1 MRILSASIWLILSL
15 GWNTLSA
22 QNDSIALSDA
32 AVPEEHSPRKA
43 ALYSGILP
51 GLGQA
56 YNEKYWK
63 IPIVYTGLG
72 ITTYSIVFNARY
84 FNELKDAYAI
94 RTDGDPETIDAYA
107 NILPLES
114 QLIQYAQFYKK
125 NLDIS
130 VLILAGVWL
139 LNVVDAVVDAHL
151 YNFDISDDL
160 SLQILPTAN
169 PWGGLQAVSM
179 HQSATFGLTI
189 KLNLP

>member
-1 MRILSASIWLILSL
+1 MRSHKAYIWLILL
-15 GWNTLSA
+15 FGCNVVSA
-22 QNDSIALSDA
+22 QSDSILLSDSA
-32 AVPEEHSPRKA
+32 IPEVHSPRKA
-43 ALYSGILP
+43 ALYSGVLP

-72 ITTYSIVFNARY
+72 ITVYSIAFNARY

-94 RTDGDPETIDAYA
+94 RTDGDPETIDKYA

-160 SLQILPTAN
+160 SLNIQPAFN
-169 PWGGLQAVSM
+169 PWAGFQADNFNR
-179 HQSATFGLTI
+179 SATFGLTL

>member
-1 MRILSASIWLILSL
+1 MRSHKAYIWLILL
-15 GWNTLSA
+15 FGCNVVSA
-22 QNDSIALSDA
+22 QSDSILLSDSA
-32 AVPEEHSPRKA
+32 IPEVHSPRKA
-43 ALYSGILP
+43 ALYSGVLP

-72 ITTYSIVFNARY
+72 ITVYSIAFNARY

-94 RTDGDPETIDAYA
+94 RTDGDPETIDEYA

-130 VLILAGVWL
+130 SWPG
-139 LNVVDAVVDAHL
+139 
-151 YNFDISDDL
+151 Y
-160 SLQILPTAN
+160 
-169 PWGGLQAVSM
+169 GCSM
-179 HQSATFGLTI
+179 WWMR
-189 KLNLP
+189 